1 MINRLRAVFLW
12 MYEMAFVSLLFGLA
26 GSQTMIGSIPLDA
39 LLSEDTELT
48 ANASQYEVEDGTVI
62 SDHITREPERLSMS
76 GIISAASIY
85 TFGAGGRSKL
95 IAAKD
100 ALRQI
105 HERRVPITII
115 TGSDVY
121 VNFAM
126 VNARISRTNEGE
138 QLSLICGFQKI
149 DVTQLR
155 EADIPPAKVAAS
167 TKGKAG
173 RTGAKGGKI
182 SDQTAPKRP
191 TTELKEKIGGL
202 YS

>member
-26 GSQTMIGSIPLDA
+26 GNQTMVGSVPLDA
-39 LLSEDTELT
+39 LLTEDTELS
-48 ANASQYEVEDGTVI
+48 ANASQYAVEDGTVV

-105 HERRVPITII
+105 HDRRVPITII
-115 TGSDVY
+115 TGADVY

-173 RTGAKGGKI
+173 KTGAKGGKI

-191 TTELKEKIGGL
+191 TTELKEEVGGL

>member
-1 MINRLRAVFLW
+1 
-12 MYEMAFVSLLFGLA
+12 MAFVSLLFGLA
-26 GSQTMIGSIPLDA
+26 GNQTMVGSVPLDA
-39 LLSEDTELT
+39 LLTEDTELS
-48 ANASQYEVEDGTVI
+48 ANASQYAVEDGTVI
-62 SDHITREPERLSMS
+62 SDHITQEPERLSLA
-76 GIISAASIY
+76 GVVTAASIF

-121 VNFAM
+121 MHFAM
-126 VNARISRTNEGE
+126 VNARISRSNEGE
-138 QLSLICGFQKI
+138 QLSLSCGFQKI
-149 DVTQLR
+149 NMAQLR
-155 EADIPPAKVAAS
+155 EADIPPAKVAPSA
-167 TKGKAG
+167 KGKAG
-173 RTGAKGGKI
+173 QTAAKGGKV

>member
-1 MINRLRAVFLW
+1 
-12 MYEMAFVSLLFGLA
+12 MAFVSLLFGLP
-26 GSQTMIGSIPLDA
+26 GNQTMIGSIPLDA

-126 VNARISRTNEGE
+126 VNARISRNNEGE
-138 QLSLICGFQKI
+138 QLSLSCGFQKI
-149 DVTQLR
+149 DMARLR
-155 EADIPPAKVAAS
+155 EADIPPAKVSAS
-167 TKGKAG
+167 AKGKAG
-173 RTGAKGGKI
+173 KTGAKGGKV
-182 SDQTAPKRP
+182 SDATANKVPPSDLAKS
-191 TTELKEKIGGL
+191 TGWGT
-202 YS
+202 